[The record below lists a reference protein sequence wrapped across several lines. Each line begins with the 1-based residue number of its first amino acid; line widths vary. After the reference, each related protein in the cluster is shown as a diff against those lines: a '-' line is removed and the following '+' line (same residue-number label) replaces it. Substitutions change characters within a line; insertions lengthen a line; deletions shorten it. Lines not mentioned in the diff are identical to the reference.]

1 MHQIRLTADKLKARL
16 ALLRRLLYRESRPLP
31 SFRYHLGSEVLVAPD
46 VDDSAWPI
54 AEPGKVW
61 GVPHTEFTLR
71 THFCV
76 PDGWAD
82 AVLSLPIGVVRDD
95 FVHPEALTYID
106 GRSWMGVDQ
115 FHVDLRLPPWAQ
127 AGEHSLALFGW
138 YGRRDD
144 YARMAAPSLCRYD
157 PPTRELYIAG
167 SVALETALLLDKD
180 DPTRHR
186 LLNVLDRAF
195 VKLNLQQPIGDEFYA
210 SARAALAALQEG
222 LADAGEPMD
231 VDIVATGHAHID
243 VAWLWPLRQTRL
255 KTARSFSN
263 VLGLMRE
270 FPEFHFT
277 QSQPQLY
284 AFLQEDYPEVFK
296 QVQEQVA
303 AGRWEPTGGMWIEAD
318 CNISGGE
325 ALVRQVILGRRY
337 FQENLGTPGTPIL
350 WLPDTFGFPW
360 CLPQLMK
367 GAGLEYFMTSKMS
380 WSQFNWIPYDSFWWQ
395 GLDGTRVLTHFLTG
409 PSTWKPSPDHYITTY
424 NAELNPWTVHGAWV
438 TYQQKEGPNTL
449 LVAYGHGDG
458 GGGPTREMIEMGRHE
473 ASHPGLPRVRQ
484 ASAHEFFQDLAADAD
499 GLPVWNGELYLEY
512 HRGTYTGQARV
523 KRANRKNEIALH
535 TAEFLAAWASA
546 LTPPAPPSTGG
557 ERPDAPRGRGD
568 GGGASVAPR
577 RRGDEGGASV
587 APRGLGDE
595 RASYPYDA
603 LQKAWQLLCLNQFHD
618 ILPGSSI
625 GAVYEESLAQ
635 HAEIARIASGIE
647 AAARSRL
654 ASLAPAGAVVAA
666 NPTSFWRHDP
676 VFVPEILGVAPP
688 AGSQPTVGGFLAPNP
703 GLPPYGVATL
713 TGAGAPADAAQ
724 AGVGE
729 AGAWL
734 ENGRLRVEIAANG
747 DVTRIYDKEARREV
761 LAPGQAGNVFQAFE
775 DRPLANDA
783 WDIDIFYS
791 DKMWPAEPA
800 TSMQV
805 VENGPLRATL
815 EIRRQILHSACIQ
828 RVSLTAGGRA
838 RLDFD
843 THIDWRERQT
853 LLKVAFPVDILA
865 PQATYDIQFGNI
877 ARPTHSNTSWDWARF
892 EVAAHK
898 WADLS
903 EGDYGV
909 SLLNNCK
916 YGYDIHGNVMRLTLL
931 KSAVS
936 PDPEADQGEQV
947 FRYSLMPHVSDWR
960 GATIPEGYAL
970 NVEPVV
976 WVGQGAEDAASA
988 PVSLV
993 SVDRPG
999 VVIETV
1005 KAAEDGRGLIVR
1017 LYESHRGRG
1026 EVTLET
1032 ALPLAAAER
1041 CNLLEEDGQPLSV
1054 EGRRVRFH
1062 INPYEIVTLRLH
1074 PA

>member
-1 MHQIRLTADKLKARL
+1 MHQIRLTADKIKARL
-16 ALLRRLLYRESRPLP
+16 TLLRRLLYRECRPLP
-31 SFRYHLGSEVLVAPD
+31 PFRVHLGSEPLVAPD
-46 VDDSAWPI
+46 VDDSAWPM
-54 AEPGKVW
+54 AAPGNVW
-61 GVPHTEFTLR
+61 GVPRTEFTLR
-71 THFCV
+71 TTFCV

-106 GRSWMGVDQ
+106 GRPWMGVDQ
-115 FHVDLRLPPWAQ
+115 FHYDLRLPPWAQ
-127 AGEHSLALFGW
+127 AGEHTLALYGW

-144 YARMAAPSLCRYD
+144 YAKMGEPSLSRFD
-157 PPTRELYIAG
+157 SPTRELYIAG

-186 LLNVLDRAF
+186 LLNALDHA
-195 VKLNLQQPIGDEFYA
+195 VTLLNLQQPIGDEFYA
-210 SARAALAALQEG
+210 SARLALAALEDG
-222 LADAGEPMD
+222 LAAAGPALD
-231 VDIVATGHAHID
+231 VDVVATGHAHID

-284 AFLQEDYPEVFK
+284 AFLQQDYPEIFEGVK
-296 QVQEQVA
+296 AQVA

-337 FQENLGTPGTPIL
+337 FQENLGTTGTPIL
-350 WLPDTFGFPW
+350 WMPDTFGFPW
-360 CLPQLMK
+360 CLPQLIK
-367 GAGLEYFMTSKMS
+367 GVGLEYFMTSKMS
-380 WSQFNWIPYDSFWWQ
+380 WSQYNWLPYDSFWWQ
-395 GLDGTRVLTHFLTG
+395 GLDGTRVLSHFLTG
-409 PSTWKPSPDHYITTY
+409 PSTWKPSPNHYITTY
-424 NAELNPWTVHGAWV
+424 NAELNPWTVHGAWT
-438 TYQQKEGPNTL
+438 TYQQKEGPNKL

-458 GGGPTREMIEMGRHE
+458 GGGPTREMIEMGRRE
-473 ASHPGLPRVRQ
+473 AAHPGLPRVRQ
-484 ASAHEFFQDLAADAD
+484 SSAHEFFQGLAAESD

-535 TAEFLAAWASA
+535 TAEFLAAWATVV
-546 LTPPAPPSTGG
+546 TPPPPPSTGG
-557 ERPDAPRGRGD
+557 KSDTVRGRGD
-568 GGGASVAPR
+568 G
-577 RRGDEGGASV
+577 EF
-587 APRGLGDE
+587 
-595 RASYPYDA
+595 SYPHAD
-603 LQKAWQLLCLNQFHD
+603 LRHAWQLLCLNQFHD

-635 HAEIARIASGIE
+635 HADIARIASDISE
-647 AAARSRL
+647 AARARL
-654 ASLAPAGAVVAA
+654 AELAPQGAIVAA
-666 NPTSFWRHDP
+666 NPTSFWRREP
-676 VFVPEILGVAPP
+676 VFVPEILGVVPL
-688 AGSQPTVGGFLAPNP
+688 AGSQPTVGGFLVAHA
-703 GLPPYGVATL
+703 GIPPYGVAAL
-713 TGAGAPADAAQ
+713 TGAGAPSDTAE
-724 AGVGE
+724 AGVE
-729 AGAWL
+729 ADGAWL
-734 ENGRLRVEIAANG
+734 ENGRLRVELDASG
-747 DVTRIYDKEARREV
+747 DVHRVYDKQARREV

-783 WDIDIFYS
+783 WDIDIFYT

-800 TSMQV
+800 TSIQV
-805 VENGPLRATL
+805 VESGPLRATL
-815 EIRRQILHSACIQ
+815 EIRRQILHSATTQ
-828 RVSLTAGGRA
+828 RVSLTAGSP

-865 PQATYDIQFGNI
+865 SHATYDIQFGNI
-877 ARPTHSNTSWDWARF
+877 ARPTHANTSWDWARF
-892 EVAAHK
+892 EVCAHK

-909 SLLNNCK
+909 SLLNDCK
-916 YGYDIHGNVMRLTLL
+916 YGHDIHDNVLRLTLL
-931 KSAVS
+931 KSAIS
-936 PDPEADQGEQV
+936 PDPEADQGEHT
-947 FRYSLMPHVSDWR
+947 FRYSLLPHVGDWR
-960 GATIPEGYAL
+960 GATVAEGYAV

-976 WVGQGAEDAASA
+976 WAGQGAAAA
-988 PVSLV
+988 ATTVSLV
-993 SVDRPG
+993 AVDRPG

-1017 LYESHRGRG
+1017 LYESQRGRG

-1041 CNLLEEDGQPLSV
+1041 TNLVEDPEAALAV
-1054 EGRRVRFH
+1054 EGHRVRFP
-1062 INPYEIVTLRLH
+1062 IRPYEIVTLRLI

>member
-16 ALLRRLLYRESRPLP
+16 ALLKRLLYRECRPLP
-31 SFRYHLGSEVLVAPD
+31 SFRYHLGSEALVAPD
-46 VDDSAWPI
+46 VDDSAWPT
-54 AEPGKVW
+54 AEPGQVW
-61 GVPHTEFTLR
+61 GVPRSEFTLR
-71 THFCV
+71 TRFHV
-76 PDGWAD
+76 PDGWTD
-82 AVLSLPIGVVRDD
+82 GVLSLPIGVVRDD

-106 GRSWMGVDQ
+106 GRPWMGVDQ
-115 FHVDLRLPPWAQ
+115 FHYDLRLPPWAQ
-127 AGEHSLALFGW
+127 AGEHSLALYGW

-144 YARMAAPSLCRYD
+144 YARMGSPTIGRFD

-167 SVALETALLLDKD
+167 SVTLETALLLDQD

-186 LLNVLDRAF
+186 LLNALDRAIN
-195 VKLNLQQPIGDEFYA
+195 KLNLQQPIGDEFYT
-210 SARAALAALQEG
+210 SACVALATLEEG
-222 LADAGEPMD
+222 LAEAGAPMD

-284 AFLQEDYPEVFK
+284 AFLQEDYPEIFEQLK
-296 QVQEQVA
+296 AQVA

-325 ALVRQVILGRRY
+325 SLVRQVLLGRRY
-337 FQENLGTPGTPIL
+337 YQENFGTPGTPIL

-360 CLPQLMK
+360 CLPQLIK
-367 GAGLEYFMTSKMS
+367 GVGLEYFMTSKMS
-380 WSQFNWIPYDSFWWQ
+380 WSQYNWIPYDSFWWQ

-409 PSTWKPSPDHYITTY
+409 PSTWKPSPNHYITTY
-424 NAELNPWTVHGAWV
+424 NAELNPWTVHGAWA
-438 TYQQKEGPNTL
+438 TYQQKEGPKQL

-473 ASHPGLPRVRQ
+473 RAHPGLPRVRQ
-484 ASAHEFFQDLAADAD
+484 GSAHEFFQGLAAQAD

-535 TAEFLAAWASA
+535 TAEFLAAWASVFGT
-546 LTPPAPPSTGG
+546 LTQPLPEG
-557 ERPDAPRGRGD
+557 EGPEVYA
-568 GGGASVAPR
+568 
-577 RRGDEGGASV
+577 
-587 APRGLGDE
+587 
-595 RASYPYDA
+595 YPYAD
-603 LQKAWQLLCLNQFHD
+603 LGRAWQLLCLNQFHD

-635 HAEIARIASGIE
+635 HAEIARIASGIAAE
-647 AAARSRL
+647 ARARLS
-654 ASLAPAGAVVAA
+654 ALAPAGALLAA
-666 NPTSFWRHDP
+666 NPTSFWRHEP
-676 VFVPEILGVAPP
+676 LFVPETLGVAPP
-688 AGSQPTVGGFLAPNP
+688 VGSQPTVGGFLAPNP
-703 GLPPYGVATL
+703 GLPPYGIAAL
-713 TGAGAPADAAQ
+713 TGEGAPADTAQ
-724 AGVGE
+724 AGVG
-729 AGAWL
+729 AGGAWL
-734 ENGRLRVEIAANG
+734 ENGRLRVELNAGG
-747 DVTRIYDKEARREV
+747 DVTRVYDKEARREV
-761 LAPGQAGNVFQAFE
+761 LAPGQLGNVFQAFE

-783 WDIDIFYS
+783 WDIDIFYT
-791 DKMWPAEPA
+791 DKMWFAEPA
-800 TSMQV
+800 TAIEL
-805 VENGPLRATL
+805 VEAGPLRATL
-815 EIRRQILHSACIQ
+815 EIRRHILHSACIQ
-828 RVSLTAGGRA
+828 RVSLTAGGA

-909 SLLNNCK
+909 SLLNDCK

-936 PDPEADQGEQV
+936 PDPEADQGEHV
-947 FRYSLMPHVSDWR
+947 FRYSLLPHRGDWR
-960 GATIPEGYAL
+960 DQTIAEGYAL

-976 WVGQGAEDAASA
+976 WVGGSAEGAASVV
-988 PVSLV
+988 VSLV

-1026 EVTLET
+1026 EVTLAT

-1041 CNLLEEDGQPLSV
+1041 CNLLEEVEAPLPV
-1054 EGRRVRFH
+1054 EGNRVRFP
-1062 INPYEIVTLRLH
+1062 IKPYEIVTLRLL

>member
-1 MHQIRLTADKLKARL
+1 MHQIRLTADKLRARL
-16 ALLRRLLYRESRPLP
+16 ALLKRLLYRECRPLP
-31 SFRYHLGSEVLVAPD
+31 PFRYHLGSEPLIGQG
-46 VDDSAWPI
+46 VDDSGWPT
-54 AEPGKVW
+54 AEPGQVW
-61 GVPHTEFTLR
+61 GAPHSEFTLR
-71 THFCV
+71 TTFCV

-82 AVLSLPIGVVRDD
+82 AVLSLPIGIIRDD

-106 GRSWMGVDQ
+106 GQSWMGVDQ
-115 FHVDLRLPPWAQ
+115 FHYDLRLPPWAQ
-127 AGEHSLALFGW
+127 SGEHSLALYGW

-144 YARMAAPSLCRYD
+144 YAKMGAPQLSRFD
-157 PPTRELYIAG
+157 EPTRELYIAG

-180 DPTRHR
+180 DPTRHHI
-186 LLNVLDRAF
+186 LNALDRAIT
-195 VKLNLQQPIGDEFYA
+195 KLNLQEPIGDEFYA
-210 SARAALAALQEG
+210 SAQVALATLEEG
-222 LADAGEPMD
+222 LATAGAPLD
-231 VDIVATGHAHID
+231 VDVVATGHAHID

-255 KTARSFSN
+255 KTGRSFSN

-296 QVQEQVA
+296 QLQAQVA

-350 WLPDTFGFPW
+350 WMPDTFGFPW
-360 CLPQLMK
+360 CLPQLIK
-367 GAGLEYFMTSKMS
+367 GTGLEYFMTSKMS
-380 WSQFNWIPYDSFWWQ
+380 WSQYNWLPYDSFWWQ

-424 NAELNPWTVHGAWV
+424 NAELNPWTVHGAWT
-438 TYQQKEGPNTL
+438 TYQQKEGPNQL
-449 LVAYGHGDG
+449 LIAYGHGDG
-458 GGGPTREMIEMGRHE
+458 GGGPTREMIEMGRRE

-484 ASAHEFFQDLAADAD
+484 GSAHEFFQGLAAESS

-546 LTPPAPPSTGG
+546 LDQSGAGPA
-557 ERPDAPRGRGD
+557 
-568 GGGASVAPR
+568 
-577 RRGDEGGASV
+577 
-587 APRGLGDE
+587 
-595 RASYPYDA
+595 YPHAD
-603 LQKAWQLLCLNQFHD
+603 LHHAWQLLCLNQFHD

-635 HAEIARIASGIE
+635 HAEIARTASSIADT
-647 AAARSRL
+647 AL
-654 ASLAPAGAVVAA
+654 AMLATRAPAGAIIAA
-666 NPTSFWRHDP
+666 NPTSIWRREP

-688 AGSQPTVGGFLAPNP
+688 GGSQPTIGGFLVAHP
-703 GLPPYGVATL
+703 GIPPYGMTTL
-713 TGAGAPADAAQ
+713 TGAGATADTAT
-724 AGVGE
+724 AGAE
-729 AGAWL
+729 PTGAWL
-734 ENGRLRVEIAANG
+734 ENGHLRVELDANG
-747 DVTRIYDKEARREV
+747 DITRVYDKDAQREV
-761 LAPGQAGNVFQAFE
+761 LAPGKLGNVLQAFE

-783 WDIDIFYS
+783 WDIDIFYT
-791 DKMWPAEPA
+791 DKMWLAAPA
-800 TSMQV
+800 TSIQV
-805 VENGPLRATL
+805 VENGPLRAML
-815 EIRRQILHSACIQ
+815 EIRRQILHSTYTQ
-828 RVSLTAGGRA
+828 RVSLTAGSS

-843 THIDWRERQT
+843 TLIDWRERQT

-865 PQATYDIQFGNI
+865 PHATYDIQFGNI
-877 ARPTHSNTSWDWARF
+877 ARPTHANTSWDWARF
-892 EVAAHK
+892 EVCAHK

-909 SLLNNCK
+909 SLLNDCK
-916 YGYDIHGNVMRLTLL
+916 YGHDIHDNVMRLTLL
-931 KSAVS
+931 KSAIS
-936 PDPEADQGEQV
+936 PDPEADQGEHT
-947 FRYSLMPHVSDWR
+947 FRYSLLPHTGDWR
-960 GATIPEGYAL
+960 GGTIAQGYAL
-970 NVEPVV
+970 NIEPVV
-976 WVGQGAEDAASA
+976 AVGQGSAEGASV

-1005 KAAEDGRGLIVR
+1005 KAAEDGRGIIVR

-1026 EVTLET
+1026 DVTLET

-1041 CNLLEEDGQPLSV
+1041 CNLVEVTETPLVV
-1054 EGRRVRFH
+1054 EGNRVRFH
-1062 INPYEIVTLRLH
+1062 IQPYEIVTLRLI
-1074 PA
+1074 PT